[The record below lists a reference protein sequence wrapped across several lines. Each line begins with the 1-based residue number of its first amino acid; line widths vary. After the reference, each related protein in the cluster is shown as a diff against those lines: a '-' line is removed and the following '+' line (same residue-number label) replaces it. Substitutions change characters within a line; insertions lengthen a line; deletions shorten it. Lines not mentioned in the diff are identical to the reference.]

1 MVSLSHGVVSPYLR
15 VGGEGEGALHLWV
28 GSGKV
33 QGRFREGTGKGVGGE
48 AEGAL
53 HRIEPL
59 VLLERHLPFLE
70 GAVLAYA
77 GGQAVVGGWGVS
89 QG

>member
-15 VGGEGEGALHLWV
+15 VGGEG
-28 GSGKV
+28 
-33 QGRFREGTGKGVGGE
+33 
-48 AEGAL
+48 EGAL